1 MDPSL
6 SARIEKLETEVRRWK
21 QVVTL
26 VLLGTGVILFAT
38 PVPAQHESRTVSGYP
53 VNKLEAHEFTLVGRD
68 DKAYGRFYLKDN
80 QPTLELYDQSGK
92 TIWQAPA
99 HGGFTPVNA
108 K

>member
-6 SARIEKLETEVRRWK
+6 SARIEKLESEVRRWK
-21 QVVTL
+21 LVVTL
-26 VLLGTGVILFAT
+26 VLIGTGVILFAA
-38 PVPAQHESRTVSGYP
+38 PVPAHDESRTVNGYP

-80 QPTLELYDQSGK
+80 QPTLELYDQNGK